1 MTESTN
7 NPNRRR
13 IFSLRKREQQIRGHH
28 TGHIQSNEPVVIEQG
43 AVVKGDVSAPQIR
56 VDGLLNG
63 TAVTYDLTIT
73 RSGQIWGDVMVAQL
87 QMEPGS
93 RIQGWISSIAADAPL
108 PNADNVVKATGLLPE
123 LPDELADAAATSRSQ
138 TQKNLLRH
146 LQNLAGEAQ
155 ADYAT
160 LKAQFDKRLSDRAGH
175 AFNKADILSQKLDK
189 TKLELKKIQKELDK
203 TQATLTMR
211 ESTIQQQE
219 EEVAEAKTL
228 IDQQDQELKDLTQS
242 YQSLVQ
248 QFEGLQAAKNAVDMS
263 LLESLKEIDALH
275 EQIRTLETT
284 LQTSIQRTTE
294 QEDALLHW
302 QELAE
307 TTGKQIADL
316 EKDKETLNSQLEE
329 SVAITGKL
337 REKNGRLEFEL
348 QQALNEID
356 ELQTRI
362 PSATTEEM
370 QFALA
375 DAHQRIA
382 TLNSLLDE
390 AKQAVAEAEEQVI
403 WHKANMKTAQRAL
416 EESRAIVVRQTDL
429 LEEMR
434 AEKEAEARTATKWK
448 TAVEEMATRLQEKEK
463 AFQALDTQYTET
475 LAQLEAE
482 TRQLKEENRRRKMQI
497 ETFEAEVEN
506 HLKQMDD
513 QGQRLAN
520 IQANLVERELEINQF
535 KQQLKQAQ
543 NKIAWQT
550 NFINKMKRVTSET
563 IANLEARLERAEQRG
578 QSG

>member
-28 TGHIQSNEPVVIEQG
+28 TGHIQSNEPVVIERD
-43 AVVKGDVSAPQIR
+43 AVINGDVSAPQIR
-56 VDGLLNG
+56 VEGLLNG
-63 TAVTYDLTIT
+63 TAVTYDLTVT
-73 RSGQIWGDVMVAQL
+73 SSGQIWGDVMAAQL

-93 RIQGWISSIAADAPL
+93 RIQGWISSISPDDPL
-108 PNADNVVKATGLLPE
+108 PDENNVVKVTAMLPE
-123 LPDELADAAATSRSQ
+123 LPEELAGVPSSSRSQ
-138 TQKNLLRH
+138 SQKNLLRH

-160 LKAQFDKRLSDRAGH
+160 LKAQFDERLTEMAGRAFDKSDV
-175 AFNKADILSQKLDK
+175 LSHKLDE

-203 TQATLTMR
+203 TKTTLTLR

-219 EEVAEAKTL
+219 EEIAETKTL
-228 IDQQDQELKDLTQS
+228 IQQQDQELKDLTQS
-242 YQSLVQ
+242 YQTLMQ
-248 QFEGLQAAKNAVDMS
+248 QYEDLQAAKNAGDMS
-263 LLESLKEIDALH
+263 LLESLKEIDTLQ

-307 TTGKQIADL
+307 TTQRQIVEL
-316 EKDKETLNSQLEE
+316 EKDKETFNRQLEE
-329 SVAITGKL
+329 SALFTGKL
-337 REKNGRLEFEL
+337 REKNHRLEFEL
-348 QQALNEID
+348 QQAFNELD
-356 ELQTRI
+356 ELRERVPDT
-362 PSATTEEM
+362 TTEEM

-375 DAHQRIA
+375 DAHQQIA
-382 TLNSLLDE
+382 TLNGLLEE
-390 AKQAVAEAEEQVI
+390 AKQAVADAEEQVI
-403 WHKANMKTAQRAL
+403 WHKANMQTAQRAL
-416 EESRAIVVRQTDL
+416 EESRAIVTQQTDL
-429 LEEMR
+429 LEAMR
-434 AEKEAEARTATKWK
+434 AEKETEERTAAKWK

-463 AFQALDTQYTET
+463 DLQARDTQYSEQLTQLETET
-475 LAQLEAE
+475 KQI
-482 TRQLKEENRRRKMQI
+482 KEESHRRKMQI
-497 ETFEAEVEN
+497 ETFEAEIET
-506 HLKQMDD
+506 HLKQMDE

-520 IQANLVERELEINQF
+520 IQANLVERELEIDQL

-563 IANLEARLERAEQRG
+563 IDSLETRLKQAEQRG